1 MRLRPAVLTAFL
13 CVSTLAHAQSEPRS
27 RPTPEEIQRMTDS
40 TGAMA
45 LVMSRMAEV
54 QIEAQLKVAERP
66 ETAERIAT
74 FKKNL
79 FDALRK
85 KGFTAE
91 QSLQIMNAT
100 ALPSTAAGGK

>member
-1 MRLRPAVLTAFL
+1 
-13 CVSTLAHAQSEPRS
+13 VSTLAHAQSEPRS